1 MPSTTRSRRRGP
13 RALSFALLGLVVLL
27 TLCVLAVALWQ
38 RLSREQP
45 GREVTLAVAYSPEKE
60 ELFSALVAAF
70 NATKP
75 RLPNGQTVQIKA
87 TAVTPDEMV
96 AYAGDNLYQALSPD
110 SSLWLAEVDR
120 AWRGQHPDA
129 APLVGE
135 TTRYMVSPIVIAMWQ
150 EVAASLG
157 YPGKEL
163 GWQDL
168 LRAASN
174 PEFKWSHPSTGT
186 ASGLLATLAEF
197 YAGAGLTRDLT
208 EEAATAPATLDY
220 VARLER
226 TVKHYGEG
234 ELAVIQQIQEKG
246 RSYLDAFVIQEQLL
260 IRYNQRQGKQLVAI
274 YPVEGTMWADHPLAL
289 LEHPALTAEQ
299 RLAYAQF
306 KEYLTSEAT
315 QKRILQAGYR
325 PTNLLLRLDGPDSP
339 FKAENGVDPA
349 KPYTTL
355 QIPSPSVISVVKN
368 VWQYTKRKANIY
380 LVADTS
386 GSMAGAKLQDAQEA
400 LRLFIA
406 QIEGGQERVGLIAFA
421 DAPREVVPLVQ
432 LGEGRERLNRAV
444 DGLVA
449 NGSTALLDAV
459 DLALTRLQALNDKE
473 RINTI
478 VVMTDGRENHSRT
491 TVNALVEKL
500 RRQNKTDL
508 PIVVF
513 CIAYGRDADFQMLE
527 QLSSAGGGFT
537 RRGELETIK
546 ELYKTLSTYF

>member
-1 MPSTTRSRRRGP
+1 MPRQTRKRSSGAK
-13 RALSFALLGLVVLL
+13 ALTFFLLSVVVLL
-27 TLCVLAVALWQ
+27 TFCGVVAALWQ
-38 RLSREQP
+38 RFTSQQP
-45 GREVTLAVAYSPEKE
+45 SREVTLMVAYSPEKQ
-60 ELFSALVAAF
+60 ELFSALVTDF

-75 RLPNGQTVQIKA
+75 RLPNGKKFMVVA
-87 TAVTPDEMV
+87 VPVTPEEMV
-96 AYAGDNLYQALSPD
+96 SSAGQNVYQALSPD
-110 SSLWLAEVDR
+110 SSLWLAEVER
-120 AWRGQHPDA
+120 AWRQQNPDA

-168 LRAASN
+168 LKAASN
-174 PEFKWSHPSTGT
+174 PEFKWSHPSTNT
-186 ASGLLATLAEF
+186 ASGLLATLAVF
-197 YAGAGLTRDLT
+197 YAGAGLTRGLT
-208 EEAATAPATLDY
+208 EEAATAQATLDY

-246 RSYLDAFVIQEQLL
+246 RSYLDAFIIQEQLL

-289 LEHPALTAEQ
+289 LEHPDLTAEQ

-325 PTNLLLRLDGPDSP
+325 PTNLLLRLDGSDSP

-406 QIEGGQERVGLIAFA
+406 QIEGNQERVGLIAFA
-421 DAPREVVPLVQ
+421 DAPRELVPLVQ
-432 LGEGRERLNRAV
+432 LGEGRERLNRAI
-444 DGLVA
+444 DSLVA

-478 VVMTDGRENHSRT
+478 VVMTDGRENHSRI
-491 TVNALVEKL
+491 TVNTLVEKL
-500 RRQNKTDL
+500 RRQNRTDL

-513 CIAYGRDADFQMLE
+513 CIAYGRDADIQMLE
-527 QLSSAGGGFT
+527 QLSTAGGGFT

-546 ELYKTLSTYF
+546 QLYKTLSTYF